1 MNHPVVGTKPGP
13 SPHNERTASEPHL
26 IMIIII
32 IMMIIIITIIK
43 IIIMKMIRT
52 MIRIVI
58 IILKALPVSHT
69 WCRAHICHEYHE
81 LRSWRKNMPCGEI
94 SALYTEFEQFME
106 FYRSLCCF
114 CSISMW
120 RKICEE
126 KICVEKEWQIWG
138 LTWWGL
144 K

>member
-1 MNHPVVGTKPGP
+1 
-13 SPHNERTASEPHL
+13 
-26 IMIIII
+26 
-32 IMMIIIITIIK
+32 
-43 IIIMKMIRT
+43 MKMIRT

-120 RKICEE
+120 RKICAE
-126 KICVEKEWQIWG
+126 KICVKKKMTYMRAVYRWNVFIFSPFSALFLLCRKYLITRVCVLEHKTFDGIIAN
-138 LTWWGL
+138 
-144 K
+144 